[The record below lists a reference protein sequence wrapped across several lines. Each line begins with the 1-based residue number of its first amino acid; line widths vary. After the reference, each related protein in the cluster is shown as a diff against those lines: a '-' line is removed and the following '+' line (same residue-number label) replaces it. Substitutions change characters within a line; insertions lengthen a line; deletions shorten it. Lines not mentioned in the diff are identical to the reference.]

1 MATGLR
7 DLFPEVHDEETLRK
21 IEQLLRQREA
31 RRVAD
36 LVLAVRTVEAEFG
49 LPAKEAI
56 HQAFLRRAEAEGQ
69 RVAASAAGKG
79 VQDFLAVVE
88 PGWAVTHEMTRTVDT
103 EQRVRYEFTTCMAAD
118 EFKRL
123 AATDIGAW
131 FCETDAPCLRG
142 FNPNLAF
149 TRSRTLMDGD
159 PGCDHEFTQ
168 P

>member
-7 DLFPEVHDEETLRK
+7 DLFPEVHEETLRK
-21 IEQLLRQREA
+21 IEELLRQREA
-31 RRVAD
+31 RRAAD

-49 LPAKEAI
+49 VAAKEAI
-56 HQAFLRRAEAEGQ
+56 HRAFLKRAEAEGR
-69 RVAASAAGKG
+69 RVAAGTAGKG
-79 VQDFLAVVE
+79 VQDFLAAVE

-103 EQRVRYEFTTCMAAD
+103 PQRVRYEFTKCMAAD
-118 EFKRL
+118 EFRRL
-123 AATDIGAW
+123 GATDIGAW

-142 FNPNLAF
+142 FNPTLAF

-159 PGCDHEFTQ
+159 SDCDHEFSQ